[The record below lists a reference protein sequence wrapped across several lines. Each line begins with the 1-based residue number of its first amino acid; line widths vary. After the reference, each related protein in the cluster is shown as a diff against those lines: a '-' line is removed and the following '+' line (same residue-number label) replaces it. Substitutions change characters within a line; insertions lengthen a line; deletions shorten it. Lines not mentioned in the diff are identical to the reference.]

1 MNIIIIIAFANNM
14 ERVNN
19 IALIISGFI
28 QVPYIH
34 TAATVYIFTL
44 FFLLLHHHNRDG
56 MVCTHTDI

>member
-34 TAATVYIFTL
+34 IATIYLFTL